1 VGRALGISAGLSA
14 GRSRVGGIAVCPDRV
29 GLSGADISRFAK
41 YSGEDQVHSPQFS
54 AIDTPPAA
62 PDLCLMPSSAA
73 SVPRPVTVRAVPI
86 ELCQF
91 LKFGG
96 LTESGGAAK
105 QAVAE
110 GRVLVNG
117 TRESRKR
124 KQLAAGDTVTFEG
137 QSIVVHVA

>member
-1 VGRALGISAGLSA
+1 VGRTLP
-14 GRSRVGGIAVCPDRV
+14 RP
-29 GLSGADISRFAK
+29 
-41 YSGEDQVHSPQFS
+41 PFS
-54 AIDTPPAA
+54 AIDTPPA
-62 PDLCLMPSSAA
+62 PTELGPMSSDSA
-73 SVPRPVTVRAVPI
+73 PRPVTVRAVPI

-96 LTESGGAAK
+96 LTESGGSAK

-110 GRVLVNG
+110 RRVLVNG
-117 TRESRKR
+117 TVETRKR